1 MEGDQ
6 SSNATADATD
16 TGASTAPVT
25 ASEDTSPASTAAE
38 SPKLDKTSHDELVAN
53 ALFDDEDEGT
63 TATPPAK
70 VDDEAATESETET
83 EGEGAEGESN
93 TEGDDQTPDPSDP
106 KEVARQAFEAREA
119 ARLERQAQVDA
130 DQQKYV
136 EAAEDE
142 GDEALRQLQVEAYN
156 NRVDRNTNSL
166 INGFDKATAT
176 IDVFQNP
183 TPEVQE
189 FLDDAIDEFQARFVT
204 VDRLG
209 NPTEVRGDIH
219 QFLSKKAETIR
230 KLQQTGAIK
239 QSSDTAKVKSKTLT
253 PPARVPAKGKS
264 DPIMD
269 VLRSDDD

>member
-1 MEGDQ
+1 MEGEQ
-6 SSNATADATD
+6 PTAPQADATN
-16 TGASTAPVT
+16 TGSDPAAAT
-25 ASEDTSPASTAAE
+25 ASEDTSPASTEAE
-38 SPKLDKTSHDELVAN
+38 SSTLDKTSHDDLVSK
-53 ALFDDEDEGT
+53 ALFDDDEGT
-63 TATPPAK
+63 SEATPDKPA
-70 VDDEAATESETET
+70 DEAATESEGEEEAPAE
-83 EGEGAEGESN
+83 EGESTAEGETSN
-93 TEGDDQTPDPSDP
+93 PDPSDP
-106 KEVARQAFEAREA
+106 KEVARQAFERREA

-130 DQQKYV
+130 DQKKYV

-156 NRVDRNTNSL
+156 NRVDRNTNTL

-209 NPTEVRGDIH
+209 NPTEVRGDIN

-253 PPARVPAKGKS
+253 PPARVPAKAKS